1 MGFSV
6 KTFVLFVSL
15 VFSCLKVFA
24 AIETHEFANDL
35 ERKRYQSFIEEMRC
49 PKCQNQ
55 NLAGSD
61 SPISIDLRRKLY
73 EMIKLDKSDKE
84 ITDFMVERYGDYIL
98 YRPRVTPATY
108 MLWGAPVAL
117 LVIGV
122 VVAIVI
128 LRGRRRL
135 AITQV
140 SQHLTQEEQ
149 TRLNSLLQSADKT
162 SNTNNT
168 NNSKEPRS

>member
-1 MGFSV
+1 MGFS
-6 KTFVLFVSL
+6 KTFLLLVGV
-15 VFSCLKVFA
+15 VFSSLSAFA
-24 AIETHEFANDL
+24 AIETYEFANEL
-35 ERKRYQSFIEEMRC
+35 ERKRYQGFVEEMRC

-61 SPISIDLRRKLY
+61 SAISIDLRNKLY

-108 MLWGAPVAL
+108 VLWGAPVAL
-117 LVIGV
+117 LVIGIV
-122 VVAIVI
+122 VVI
-128 LRGRRRL
+128 LILHRRRRL

-140 SQHLTQEEQ
+140 SQHLTDEEQ
-149 TRLNSLLQSADKT
+149 ARLNSLLNSADKMVST
-162 SNTNNT
+162 QKTK
-168 NNSKEPRS
+168 SKDGEPRS